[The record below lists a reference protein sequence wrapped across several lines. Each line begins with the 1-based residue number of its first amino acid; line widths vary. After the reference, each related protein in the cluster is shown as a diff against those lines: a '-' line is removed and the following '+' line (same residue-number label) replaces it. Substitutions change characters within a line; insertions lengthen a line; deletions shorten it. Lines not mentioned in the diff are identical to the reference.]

1 MTDDEQDEIDR
12 AEGMTDN
19 IADQV
24 HSLGPYR
31 LSPHTLDQGSWD
43 AWQAAMRRNALA
55 EYGSCRTTP
64 GKALGLMRAIG
75 KSGDATEPHVAADD
89 VLRLLVYEMGPEGVE
104 IVKAFDAMGKYY
116 S

>member
-1 MTDDEQDEIDR
+1 MSDKEQDEIDR
-12 AEGMTDN
+12 AEGMTDD

-24 HSLGPYR
+24 HSLGPYT
-31 LSPHTLDQGSWD
+31 PEQGSWD
-43 AWQAAMRRNALA
+43 DWQAAMRRNALA
-55 EYGSCRTTP
+55 EYGSGRMTP
-64 GKALGLMRAIG
+64 AKALRLMKAIG

-104 IVKAFDAMGKYY
+104 IVKAFDAVGKYY